1 MSLQK
6 LAGDGLPGGV
16 IARVQFTGETEFR
29 QGVGETREA
38 EKGGVR
44 AYGPMVGAGLAV
56 RLAVIPF
63 LYRDWLDPFLLEHW
77 AFGRVARSLV
87 AGHGFGN
94 VFADT
99 GPTAVVSPVYVYL
112 LAGVFRLLGT
122 YTPASIVAA
131 LAINSVFSALTC
143 IPVFLLARRC
153 FPLRAAKWAGWG
165 WAFSPYGIYYG
176 ADWAWSTCLVTL
188 LLAVLFLWAL
198 ALEESGRVWD
208 WLGFGA
214 LGGVAALTEPVV
226 LSVVP
231 LLGLWT
237 CWRRLRKRQSWM
249 LPMSV
254 AALGALAVV
263 APWLV
268 RNYETFHQF
277 IPIRSGFGLELYIGN
292 SADTRHWVDRSL
304 HPNHSDAELAE
315 YTERGELA
323 YMQHKTQQAKQ
334 YIRSYPAQY
343 VYRVVRR
350 IIYIWTGFWS
360 FDRAYLAEEPLDVPN
375 IFLSTTMTVLA
386 LGGLRRVW
394 RSDASLGV
402 RFAIVFVFFPLAY
415 YFSHPETYYFR
426 PVDPLIVVLAAY
438 FATERFGG
446 QTRSE
451 AGAGRLAS

>member
-1 MSLQK
+1 MGMS
-6 LAGDGLPGGV
+6 
-16 IARVQFTGETEFR
+16 
-29 QGVGETREA
+29 ETRETR
-38 EKGGVR
+38 KDGVR
-44 AYGPMVGAGLAV
+44 AYGPMVSAALAA

-63 LYRDWLDPFLLEHW
+63 LYRDWLDPFVLEHW

-99 GPTAVVSPVYVYL
+99 GPTAVVSPVYAYV

-131 LAINSVFSALTC
+131 LALNSLFSALTC

-153 FPLRAAKWAGWG
+153 FGMRAAKWAGWG

-188 LLAVLFLWAL
+188 LLAVLFFWAL
-198 ALEESGRVWD
+198 ALEESGGLSE

-214 LGGVAALTEPVV
+214 LGGFAALTEPVV

-237 CWRRLRKRQSWM
+237 CWRRLRQGKSWR
-249 LPMSV
+249 LPMMV
-254 AALGALAVV
+254 AAFGALAVM
-263 APWLV
+263 APWFV

-277 IPIRSGFGLELYIGN
+277 IPVRSGFGLELYIGN
-292 SADTRHWVDRSL
+292 SADALHWVDRSL

-315 YTERGELA
+315 YARLGEPA
-323 YMQHKTQQAKQ
+323 YMARKAQQAKQ
-334 YIRSYPAQY
+334 YIRSHPAQY
-343 VYRVVRR
+343 VYRVLRR
-350 IIYIWTGFWS
+350 VVYIWTGFWS
-360 FDRAYLAEEPLDVPN
+360 FNRAYLAEEPLDVPN

-386 LGGLRRVW
+386 LAGLRRLYRANVC
-394 RSDASLGV
+394 RANAGRADAALGA

-438 FATERFGG
+438 FVTERFGG
-446 QTRSE
+446 RIRRDPRASV
-451 AGAGRLAS
+451 LAS

>member
-1 MSLQK
+1 MS
-6 LAGDGLPGGV
+6 
-16 IARVQFTGETEFR
+16 
-29 QGVGETREA
+29 ETRDA
-38 EKGGVR
+38 GKTGVR
-44 AYGPMVGAGLAV
+44 TYGPMVAAGLVV

-63 LYRDWLDPFLLEHW
+63 LYHEWLDPFVLEHW

-99 GPTAVVSPVYVYL
+99 GPTAVLPPVYGYL
-112 LAGVFRLLGT
+112 LAGVFQLFGT
-122 YTPASIVAA
+122 YTPTSVMAT

-153 FPLRAAKWAGWG
+153 FDLRVAKWAGWG

-188 LLAVLFLWAL
+188 LLAILFLWAL
-198 ALEESGRVWD
+198 RLEESGEVWD

-231 LLGLWT
+231 LMGWWT
-237 CWRRLRKRQSWM
+237 CWRRLRKGKSWR
-249 LPMSV
+249 LPAVV
-254 AALGALAVV
+254 AALGALAVM
-263 APWLV
+263 APWFV
-268 RNYETFHQF
+268 RNYQTFHQF

-292 SADTRHWVDRSL
+292 SADSLHWVDRSL

-315 YTERGELA
+315 YARLGEPA
-323 YMQHKTQQAKQ
+323 YMARKTQQAKQ
-334 YIRSYPAQY
+334 YIRSHPAQY

-350 IIYIWTGFWS
+350 VAYIWTGFWS
-360 FDRAYLAEEPLDVPN
+360 FDRAYLAEEPLDLPN

-386 LGGLRRVW
+386 LAGLRRVW
-394 RSDASLGV
+394 RADAGLAA

-426 PVDPLIVVLAAY
+426 PLDPLIVVLAAY
-438 FATERFGG
+438 FVTGRFGG
-446 QTRSE
+446 QPQCNP
-451 AGAGRLAS
+451 GAGVLAY

>member
-1 MSLQK
+1 MSK
-6 LAGDGLPGGV
+6 
-16 IARVQFTGETEFR
+16 
-29 QGVGETREA
+29 TREA
-38 EKGGVR
+38 EKGGGR
-44 AYGPMVGAGLAV
+44 APGLMTTGPMVAAALVV

-63 LYRDWLDPFLLEHW
+63 LYRDWLDPFVLEHW

-99 GPTAVVSPVYVYL
+99 GPTAVVSPVYAYL

-131 LAINSVFSALTC
+131 LALNSVFSALTC

-153 FPLRAAKWAGWG
+153 FNPRAAKWAGWG

-188 LLAVLFLWAL
+188 LLAILFLWAL
-198 ALEESGRVWD
+198 RLEESGRVWD

-214 LGGVAALTEPVV
+214 LGGAAALTEPVV

-237 CWRRLRKRQSWM
+237 CWRRSRKTQNWV
-249 LPMSV
+249 LPMTV
-254 AALGALAVV
+254 AALGAVAVM
-263 APWLV
+263 APWFV
-268 RNYETFHQF
+268 RNYQTFHQF
-277 IPIRSGFGLELYIGN
+277 IPIRSGFGLEMYIGN
-292 SADTRHWVDRSL
+292 SADSLHWVDRSL
-304 HPNHSDAELAE
+304 HPNHSHAELEE
-315 YTERGELA
+315 YEQRGELA
-323 YMQHKTQQAKQ
+323 YMAHKAQQAKQ
-334 YIRSYPAQY
+334 YIRSHPVQY
-343 VYRVVRR
+343 VYRVGRR
-350 IIYIWTGFWS
+350 VVYIWTGFWS

-386 LGGLRRVW
+386 LAGLRRVY
-394 RSDASLGV
+394 RRDAGLRA

-438 FATERFGG
+438 FVTDGIG
-446 QTRSE
+446 H
-451 AGAGRLAS
+451 GLIAS

>member
-1 MSLQK
+1 MS
-6 LAGDGLPGGV
+6 
-16 IARVQFTGETEFR
+16 ETL
-29 QGVGETREA
+29 EA
-38 EKGGVR
+38 EKNGVR
-44 AYGPMVGAGLAV
+44 AYGPMVAAALAV

-63 LYRDWLDPFLLEHW
+63 LYRDWLDPFVLEHW

-99 GPTAVVSPVYVYL
+99 GPTTVVAPVYAYL
-112 LAGVFRLLGT
+112 LAVVFRLFGT
-122 YTPASIVAA
+122 YTLASIVAA
-131 LAINSVFSALTC
+131 LALNSLFSALTC

-153 FPLRAAKWAGWG
+153 FGARAAKWAGWG

-198 ALEESGRVWD
+198 ALEESGTVWQ

-214 LGGVAALTEPVV
+214 LGGFAALTEPVV
-226 LSVVP
+226 LAVIP
-231 LLGLWT
+231 LFGLWT
-237 CWRRLRKRQSWM
+237 CWRRLRRRQNWM
-249 LPMSV
+249 LPMMA
-254 AALGALAVV
+254 AALGAIAVM
-263 APWLV
+263 APWFV
-268 RNYETFHQF
+268 RDYRTFHQF

-292 SADTRHWVDRSL
+292 SADSMHWVDRSL

-315 YTERGELA
+315 YAQRGELA
-323 YMQHKTQQAKQ
+323 YMAHKAQQGKE
-334 YIRSYPAQY
+334 YIRSHPGQY
-343 VYRVVRR
+343 AYRIVRRVV
-350 IIYIWTGFWS
+350 YIWTGYWS

-386 LGGLRRVW
+386 LAGLRRLY
-394 RSDASLGV
+394 RANTGSGLAV

-438 FATERFGG
+438 FVTERFGRPRKSTLLSSG
-446 QTRSE
+446 DSLR
-451 AGAGRLAS
+451 AL

>member
-1 MSLQK
+1 MS
-6 LAGDGLPGGV
+6 
-16 IARVQFTGETEFR
+16 
-29 QGVGETREA
+29 ETRDT

-44 AYGPMVGAGLAV
+44 AYGPMVIAALAV

-63 LYRDWLDPFLLEHW
+63 LYHEWLDPFVLEHW

-99 GPTAVVSPVYVYL
+99 GPTAVVSPVYAYL

-131 LAINSVFSALTC
+131 LALNSLFSALTC

-153 FPLRAAKWAGWG
+153 FNGRAAKWAGWG

-198 ALEESGRVWD
+198 VLEESGSACQ

-214 LGGVAALTEPVV
+214 LGGLATLTEPVV

-237 CWRRLRKRQSWM
+237 CCRRWGKRQSWV
-249 LPMSV
+249 LPMAV
-254 AALGALAVV
+254 AALGALAVM
-263 APWLV
+263 APWFV
-268 RNYETFHQF
+268 RNYQTFHQF
-277 IPIRSGFGLELYIGN
+277 IPIRSGFGLEMYIGN
-292 SADTRHWVDRSL
+292 SADSLHWVDRSL
-304 HPNHSDAELAE
+304 HPNHNDAELAE
-315 YTERGELA
+315 YAQRGELA
-323 YMQHKTQQAKQ
+323 YMAHKLQQARQ
-334 YIRSYPAQY
+334 YIRSHPAQY
-343 VYRVVRR
+343 VYRVARR
-350 IIYIWTGFWS
+350 VVYVWTGFWS

-386 LGGLRRVW
+386 LGGLLRLYRT
-394 RSDASLGV
+394 RTGPSLAA
-402 RFAIVFVFFPLAY
+402 RFALVFVFFPLAY

-438 FATERFGG
+438 FVTERFGVRPQRKDG
-446 QTRSE
+446 E
-451 AGAGRLAS
+451 AVLASSP

>member
-1 MSLQK
+1 MCLRT
-6 LAGDGLPGGV
+6 PGRRRWYPRCTFICWPECSGC
-16 IARVQFTGETEFR
+16 
-29 QGVGETREA
+29 
-38 EKGGVR
+38 
-44 AYGPMVGAGLAV
+44 
-56 RLAVIPF
+56 
-63 LYRDWLDPFLLEHW
+63 W
-77 AFGRVARSLV
+77 
-87 AGHGFGN
+87 
-94 VFADT
+94 
-99 GPTAVVSPVYVYL
+99 
-112 LAGVFRLLGT
+112 GT
-122 YTPASIVAA
+122 YAPASIVAA

-143 IPVFLLARRC
+143 IPVFLLSLRC

-198 ALEESGRVWD
+198 ALEESGGVWD

-237 CWRRLRKRQSWM
+237 CWRRSRRRRSWV
-249 LPMSV
+249 LPMTV
-254 AALGALAVV
+254 AALGALAVM

-268 RNYETFHQF
+268 HNYETFHQF

-304 HPNHSDAELAE
+304 HPNHSDRELAE

-334 YIRSYPAQY
+334 QIRSYPAQY

-394 RSDASLGV
+394 RGGGGGGGGGALAVGCCVRVFSAGLLFFASGDVLFQAGGSADCGAGSVFRDRAIRRADTV
-402 RFAIVFVFFPLAY
+402 R
-415 YFSHPETYYFR
+415 SR
-426 PVDPLIVVLAAY
+426 
-438 FATERFGG
+438 GG
-446 QTRSE
+446 QISILRI
-451 AGAGRLAS
+451 GIW

>member
-1 MSLQK
+1 M
-6 LAGDGLPGGV
+6 
-16 IARVQFTGETEFR
+16 
-29 QGVGETREA
+29 
-38 EKGGVR
+38 R
-44 AYGPMVGAGLAV
+44 AYGPMVAAGLAV

-63 LYRDWLDPFLLEHW
+63 LYHEWLDPFVLEHW

-99 GPTAVVSPVYVYL
+99 GSTAVVSPVYAYL
-112 LAGVFRLLGT
+112 LAGVFQVLGT

-131 LAINSVFSALTC
+131 LALNSLFSALAC
-143 IPVFLLARRC
+143 IPVFLLTRRY
-153 FPLRAAKWAGWG
+153 FSPLAAKWAGWG
-165 WAFSPYGIYYG
+165 WAFSPYGIYFG

-198 ALEESGRVWD
+198 RLQESGGMWN
-208 WLGFGA
+208 WLGFGG

-237 CWRRLRKRQSWM
+237 CWRRSRNKQSWA
-249 LPMSV
+249 LPMTI
-254 AALGALAVV
+254 AAFGALAVMT
-263 APWLV
+263 PWFA

-292 SADTRHWVDRSL
+292 SADSLHWVDRSL
-304 HPNHSDAELAE
+304 HPNHNDAELAE
-315 YTERGELA
+315 YASLGETA
-323 YMQHKTQQAKQ
+323 YMAHKAQQARQ
-334 YIRSYPAQY
+334 YIRGHPVQY
-343 VYRVVRR
+343 VYRVLRR

-360 FDRAYLAEEPLDVPN
+360 LNRAYLAEEPLDVPN

-386 LGGLRRVW
+386 LAGLRRLW
-394 RSDASLGV
+394 QANAALAV
-402 RFAIVFVFFPLAY
+402 RFGIVFVFFPLVY

-426 PVDPLIVVLAAY
+426 PVDPLLVVLAAY
-438 FATERFGG
+438 FVSERF
-446 QTRSE
+446 
-451 AGAGRLAS
+451 AGVHATSDRHLES

>member
-1 MSLQK
+1 MS
-6 LAGDGLPGGV
+6 
-16 IARVQFTGETEFR
+16 
-29 QGVGETREA
+29 ETRGA
-38 EKGGVR
+38 EKGGGR
-44 AYGPMVGAGLAV
+44 ASGLITIGPMVAAALAV

-63 LYRDWLDPFLLEHW
+63 LYRDWLDPFVLEHW

-99 GPTAVVSPVYVYL
+99 GPTAVVSPVYAYL

-122 YTPASIVAA
+122 YTPASIVTA
-131 LAINSVFSALTC
+131 LALNSLFSALTC

-153 FPLRAAKWAGWG
+153 FNPRAAKWAGWG
-165 WAFSPYGIYYG
+165 GAVAPYGIYYG
-176 ADWAWSTCLVTL
+176 AAWAWATCLVTL

-198 ALEESGRVWD
+198 RLEESGRWRD

-214 LGGVAALTEPVV
+214 LGGAAALTEPVV

-237 CWRRLRKRQSWM
+237 CWRRLRKRQSWA
-249 LPMSV
+249 LPMTV
-254 AALGALAVV
+254 AALGALAVMV
-263 APWLV
+263 PWLV
-268 RNYETFHQF
+268 RNYEIFHQF

-292 SADTRHWVDRSL
+292 SADSLHWVDRSL

-315 YTERGELA
+315 YAQRGELA
-323 YMQHKTQQAKQ
+323 YMAHKAQQARQ
-334 YIRSYPAQY
+334 YIRSHPAQY
-343 VYRVVRR
+343 VYRVMRR
-350 IIYIWTGFWS
+350 VVYIWTGFWS

-386 LGGLRRVW
+386 LGGLRRVY
-394 RSDASLGV
+394 RADAGLAS

-438 FATERFGG
+438 FVTERFGG
-446 QTRSE
+446 RSS
-451 AGAGRLAS
+451 ATLGRAS

>member
-1 MSLQK
+1 MSK
-6 LAGDGLPGGV
+6 
-16 IARVQFTGETEFR
+16 
-29 QGVGETREA
+29 TREA
-38 EKGGVR
+38 EKGGGR
-44 AYGPMVGAGLAV
+44 APGLMTTGPMVAAALVV

-63 LYRDWLDPFLLEHW
+63 LYRDWLDPFVLEHW

-99 GPTAVVSPVYVYL
+99 GPTAVVSPVYAYL

-131 LAINSVFSALTC
+131 LALNSVFSALTC

-153 FPLRAAKWAGWG
+153 FNPRAAKWAGWG

-188 LLAVLFLWAL
+188 LLAILFLWAL
-198 ALEESGRVWD
+198 RLEESGRVWD

-214 LGGVAALTEPVV
+214 LGGAAALTEPVV

-237 CWRRLRKRQSWM
+237 CWRRLRKRRSWV
-249 LPMSV
+249 LPMTV
-254 AALGALAVV
+254 AALGAVAVM
-263 APWLV
+263 APWFV
-268 RNYETFHQF
+268 RNYQTFHQF
-277 IPIRSGFGLELYIGN
+277 IPIRSGFGLEMYIGN
-292 SADTRHWVDRSL
+292 SADSLHWVDRSL
-304 HPNHSDAELAE
+304 HPNHSDAELEE
-315 YTERGELA
+315 YEHRGELA
-323 YMQHKTQQAKQ
+323 YMAHKAQQAKQ
-334 YIRSYPAQY
+334 YIRSHPVQY
-343 VYRVVRR
+343 VYRVGRR
-350 IIYIWTGFWS
+350 VVYIWTGFWS

-386 LGGLRRVW
+386 LAGLRRVY
-394 RSDASLGV
+394 RANAGLAA
-402 RFAIVFVFFPLAY
+402 RFAIVFVFFPLTY

-438 FATERFGG
+438 FVTDGIG
-446 QTRSE
+446 H
-451 AGAGRLAS
+451 GLIAS

>member
-1 MSLQK
+1 MS
-6 LAGDGLPGGV
+6 
-16 IARVQFTGETEFR
+16 
-29 QGVGETREA
+29 ETRET
-38 EKGGVR
+38 EKGAGR
-44 AYGPMVGAGLAV
+44 ASGLMTIGPMVIAALAV

-63 LYRDWLDPFLLEHW
+63 LYRDWLDPFVLEHW

-99 GPTAVVSPVYVYL
+99 GPTAVVSPVYAYL

-122 YTPASIVAA
+122 YTPASIVTA
-131 LAINSVFSALTC
+131 LALNSLFSALTC

-153 FPLRAAKWAGWG
+153 FNPRAAKWAGWG

-198 ALEESGRVWD
+198 RLEESGRWRD

-214 LGGVAALTEPVV
+214 LGGAAALTEPVV

-237 CWRRLRKRQSWM
+237 CWRRLRKRQSWA
-249 LPMSV
+249 LPMTV
-254 AALGALAVV
+254 AALGALAVMV
-263 APWLV
+263 PWLV
-268 RNYETFHQF
+268 RNYEIFHQF

-292 SADTRHWVDRSL
+292 SADSLHWVDRSL

-315 YTERGELA
+315 YAQRGELA
-323 YMQHKTQQAKQ
+323 YMAHKAQQARQ
-334 YIRSYPAQY
+334 YIRSHPAQY
-343 VYRVVRR
+343 VYRVMRR
-350 IIYIWTGFWS
+350 VVYIWTGFWS

-386 LGGLRRVW
+386 LGGLRRVY
-394 RSDASLGV
+394 RADAGLAS

-438 FATERFGG
+438 FVTGRF
-446 QTRSE
+446 RSAPRPRPE
-451 AGAGRLAS
+451 TDVLVS